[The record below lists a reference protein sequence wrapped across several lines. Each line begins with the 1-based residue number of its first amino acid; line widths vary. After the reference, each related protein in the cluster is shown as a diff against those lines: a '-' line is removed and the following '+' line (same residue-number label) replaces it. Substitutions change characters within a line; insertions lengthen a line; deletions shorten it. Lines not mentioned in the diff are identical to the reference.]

1 MVFIWGV
8 NRFFVIEIAAF
19 GHMKKDE
26 EILKTVFLF
35 QGINRYAFSR
45 FLSFVRLMPCPFL
58 VFHQQPRAHRA
69 PFSNDIL
76 RPEDSQLVWLKLP

>member
-26 EILKTVFLF
+26 DILKTVFLF
-35 QGINRYAFSR
+35 QGINRYGLFPIPQFCQTDA
-45 FLSFVRLMPCPFL
+45 LSFF
-58 VFHQQPRAHRA
+58 
-69 PFSNDIL
+69 
-76 RPEDSQLVWLKLP
+76 